1 MAHNNTIFIARLL
14 LAAGCSFLFPSIYSP
29 PAPKK
34 TKNNKILYTQF
45 WVLLYIII
53 TWMLFM
59 CSNFSFDQM
68 NMCKRHCYR
77 INCCRRLP
85 GYLSVKS
92 TEKKKCS
99 IKYCCSR
106 DSGASSIFRL
116 GFFSLDKLWST
127 EWNWPSFGCHFPC
140 NHRSLPSVF
149 VPFCCCLLLWNMAAS
164 CNLISSLITK
174 VISTLHGVVVAFTHT
189 HTRNASNTYCERI
202 WMQW

>member
-92 TEKKKCS
+92 TEKKKMLDK
-99 IKYCCSR
+99 ILLL
-106 DSGASSIFRL
+106 SGLGCEQHLSV
-116 GFFSLDKLWST
+116 GFFFSRQIMEYRVELAQFRVSFPMQ
-127 EWNWPSFGCHFPC
+127 PSI
-140 NHRSLPSVF
+140 VA
-149 VPFCCCLLLWNMAAS
+149 FCVRTILLLF
-164 CNLISSLITK
+164 
-174 VISTLHGVVVAFTHT
+174 VVVK
-189 HTRNASNTYCERI
+189 YGCLV
-202 WMQW
+202 

>member
-116 GFFSLDKLWST
+116 GFFLST
-127 EWNWPSFGCHFPC
+127 NYGVQSGTGPVSGVISHATIDRCLLCSYHF
-140 NHRSLPSVF
+140 V
-149 VPFCCCLLLWNMAAS
+149 VVCCCEIWLPL
-164 CNLISSLITK
+164 
-174 VISTLHGVVVAFTHT
+174 VI
-189 HTRNASNTYCERI
+189 
-202 WMQW
+202 